1 MAKFAIIVTY
11 NTDDYWWI
19 TDDWK
24 DQVCEDFDENVVILG
39 SDRNTGSI
47 EEASWWQEAKTL
59 SSDLAD
65 ELWNADF
72 DEYMDY
78 HSGCCADDKLREIY
92 DFYQETDYNTDD
104 TEFIMK
110 VATVLY
116 PFLKLEKD
124 HISAYHEGAD
134 GIYIKDSIDIDTL
147 HDWFFGEIYVVDA
160 YELDME
166 AIEEDEI
173 DINDMS
179 ISEVKDYG
187 ESIESDYAI
196 ESTYYYRDY
205 YRLPYEEKLAKLAY
219 ELGLNP
225 EDCVLVED

>member
-11 NTDDYWWI
+11 NIDDYWWV

-24 DQVCEDFDENVVILG
+24 DFVCEDFDENVVIIG
-39 SDRNTGSI
+39 DRDNSGI
-47 EEASWWQEAKTL
+47 EEASWWQDAKSL

-78 HSGCCADDKLREIY
+78 HSGYCADDKLREIY
-92 DFYQETDYNTDD
+92 DFYQEHDYNTDD

-110 VATVLY
+110 VATILY
-116 PFLKLEKD
+116 PFLKLEQD
-124 HISAYHEGAD
+124 HISGYHTGAD
-134 GIYIKDSIDIDTL
+134 VVYVKGSIDIDVL
-147 HDWFFGEIYVVDA
+147 HDWYYGEIYVVDA

-166 AIEEDEI
+166 AIEEGGI

-187 ESIESDYAI
+187 KSIESDFAI
-196 ESTYYYRDY
+196 EYTYYHRNY
-205 YRLPYEEKLAKLAY
+205 YRLPHEEQLAKLAND
-219 ELGLNP
+219 LGLNP

>member
-24 DQVCEDFDENVVILG
+24 EQVCEDFDENVVIIG
-39 SDRNTGSI
+39 NRDNSGI

-59 SSDLAD
+59 SADLAD

-92 DFYQETDYNTDD
+92 DFYQEHDYNTDD

-110 VATVLY
+110 VATILY
-116 PFLKLEKD
+116 PFLKLEQD
-124 HISAYHEGAD
+124 RISGYHTGAD
-134 GIYIKDSIDIDTL
+134 VVYIKDSVDIDVL
-147 HDWFFGEIYVVDA
+147 HDWYYGEIYVVDA

-187 ESIESDYAI
+187 ESIESDFAI
-196 ESTYYYRDY
+196 ESTYYYKNY
-205 YRLPYEEKLAKLAY
+205 YRLPYEDQLAKLADD
-219 ELGLNP
+219 LGLNP